1 MTRDRGYRTVSA
13 ALLILA
19 ACTPASEPDTSEAD
33 AQVLRDMVAQWITD
47 FNAADA
53 VGLGSHYME
62 DAVGITADGP
72 DFEGRESMQQE
83 NESYFE
89 QFTATQSA
97 TVDEVQVFGDV
108 AFIRGTWSNL
118 ETPRA
123 GGDEVAES
131 GKWLWICER
140 QPDGQWQIARH
151 ISNQQP

>member
-19 ACTPASEPDTSEAD
+19 ACTPASEPDTYEAD
-33 AQVLRDMVAQWITD
+33 AQVLREMVAQWITD

-53 VGLGSHYME
+53 AGLASHYMA
-62 DAVGITADGP
+62 DAVGIAADGP
-72 DFEGRESMQQE
+72 DVEGRESMQQR

-89 QFTATQSA
+89 QFTATQRA

-118 ETPRA
+118 VTPRA
-123 GGDEVAES
+123 SGDEVAES